1 VKLALFGT
9 DGKPIKAPF
18 RIFQKKFIDWCNTP
32 CDRRHMPNKRAS
44 NKRVFSVSIEKT
56 LLAQI
61 EAEAKRLGIDRNT
74 FIKAA
79 ADAALKRKETK

>member
-1 VKLALFGT
+1 
-9 DGKPIKAPF
+9 
-18 RIFQKKFIDWCNTP
+18 
-32 CDRRHMPNKRAS
+32 MPNKRAS

-61 EAEAKRLGIDRNT
+61 EAEAKRLGINRNT

-79 ADAALKRKETK
+79 AAAALKRKESKAPF